1 MNPEPSAPPLAFSA
15 LPRRYA
21 GATAEERNKQ
31 RRERLL
37 DAGFEVFGR
46 QGYRDTTLRQI
57 CAQARMTDRYFYDHF
72 ESLDDIFL
80 QVRHRLTGEL
90 VERIM
95 RVLMK
100 PEPDPVR
107 MVRQTLA
114 AFFEYIKEDPR
125 RARVLLLDAMNF
137 SQVSTE
143 VAKSRLNW
151 YANLVEARLKMR
163 YPNLPPHLDFQ
174 LVAGGVLGHVTYV
187 ASVWAMQKYETPIEH
202 LVDHAAYAWVGLHHW
217 LTDHAAS
224 VPARSVG

>member
-1 MNPEPSAPPLAFSA
+1 MNPEPAAPPLAFSA

-21 GATAEERNKQ
+21 GATAEERTEQ

-90 VERIM
+90 VERLM
-95 RVLMK
+95 RVLMA
-100 PEPDPVR
+100 PQPDPVL
-107 MVRQTLA
+107 MVRQALGT
-114 AFFEYIKEDPR
+114 FFEYIKDDPR
-125 RARVLLLDAMNF
+125 RARVLLLDAMTF

-143 VAKSRLNW
+143 VAKTRLNW
-151 YANLVEARLKMR
+151 YAN
-163 YPNLPPHLDFQ
+163 
-174 LVAGGVLGHVTYV
+174 
-187 ASVWAMQKYETPIEH
+187 
-202 LVDHAAYAWVGLHHW
+202 
-217 LTDHAAS
+217 
-224 VPARSVG
+224 